1 MNKTH
6 DSVKNLLG
14 ANKFKDVKTGW
25 TVRVFQK
32 IKDGEKTRVQAFEG
46 MVISRKHGD
55 TPSGTITVRRIHGG
69 FGMEKIFPLYSPN
82 IAKIEV
88 LKRAKS
94 RKSKLYYI
102 RDKAAKEI
110 RKKMRSL
117 ASFVWEQPADTPK
130 PETPAESVV
139 ESSG

>member
-6 DSVKNLLG
+6 DSIKNLLG
-14 ANKFKDVKTGW
+14 VNKFKEVKTGW

-69 FGMEKIFPLYSPN
+69 FGMEKIFPIFLPT
-82 IAKIEV
+82 IEKVEIVKKAKV
-88 LKRAKS
+88 RS
-94 RKSKLYYI
+94 SKIYYL
-102 RDKAAKEI
+102 RDKTAKEI
-110 RKKMRSL
+110 RKKVRL
-117 ASFVWEQPADTPK
+117 EQVKVKAGTNEAATE
-130 PETPAESVV
+130 ETKE
-139 ESSG
+139 E

>member
-6 DSVKNLLG
+6 DSIKNLLG
-14 ANKFKDVKTGW
+14 VNKFKDVKTGW

-69 FGMEKIFPLYSPN
+69 FGMEKIFPIFLPT
-82 IAKIEV
+82 IEKVEIVKKAKV
-88 LKRAKS
+88 RS
-94 RKSKLYYI
+94 SKIYYL
-102 RDKAAKEI
+102 RDKTAKEI
-110 RKKMRSL
+110 RKKVRL
-117 ASFVWEQPADTPK
+117 EQVKVKAGTNEAATE
-130 PETPAESVV
+130 ETKE
-139 ESSG
+139 E

>member
-69 FGMEKIFPLYSPN
+69 VGMEKIFPIFLPT
-82 IAKIEV
+82 IEKVEIVKKAKV
-88 LKRAKS
+88 RS
-94 RKSKLYYI
+94 SKIYYL
-102 RDKAAKEI
+102 RDKTAKEI
-110 RKKMRSL
+110 RKKVRL
-117 ASFVWEQPADTPK
+117 EQVKATTK
-130 PETPAESVV
+130 ANEAETE
-139 ESSG
+139 ETKEE